1 MRPSLAPNQPKQTG
15 TMFMK
20 EKGIPHVKPPLETH
34 LPSARERIAMSA
46 LGLCALLARINLW
59 DIGKHER
66 AAAFVGLETLRARL
80 LEQRLWL

>member
-1 MRPSLAPNQPKQTG
+1 
-15 TMFMK
+15 
-20 EKGIPHVKPPLETH
+20 
-34 LPSARERIAMSA
+34 MSA
-46 LGLCALLARINLW
+46 LGLCVLLARINLW